1 MEARLKMLHQNTS
14 DILKSMR
21 DYFYCLIFPHPLN
34 NHRAKFLHFRT
45 FFLVI
50 SILIVSA
57 FCFNSEISPFASKIK
72 VYADISTQ
80 ELLRFTNL
88 KREESGLSP
97 LTANYQLEEAASKKA
112 DDMFEKDYWA
122 HDAPDGTTPW
132 VFIKGAGYEY
142 VYAGEN
148 LARGFVNSEDVVNA
162 WMASPHHREN
172 LLSENFNEVGFSVKT
187 GKLGGED
194 TFLVVQEFG
203 NKTAKPADKIAQNIP
218 PASESKVLGLSLGSI
233 VPRPINTVSY
243 DFVLIILF
251 GFIAVLLID
260 LFIVKRKNLV
270 RFVGH
275 NVDHIFFLIA
285 VLIFVTIIS
294 SAHIL

>member
-1 MEARLKMLHQNTS
+1 
-14 DILKSMR
+14 MR
-21 DYFYCLIFPHPLN
+21 DYFYSLIFPHPLN

-50 SILIVSA
+50 SIFIISA
-57 FCFNSEISPFASKIK
+57 FCFNSDISPLASKFK

-88 KREESGLSP
+88 KREEAGLAP

-132 VFIKGAGYEY
+132 VFIKGAGYDY

-148 LARGFVNSEDVVNA
+148 LARGFVNSEDIVNA

-172 LLSENFNEVGFSVKT
+172 MLSENFNEVGFSVKA

-203 NKTAKPADKIAQNIP
+203 NKTAVPVEKISRNIP
-218 PASESKVLGLSLGSI
+218 PPTKSKVLGLNLQSV
-233 VPRPINTVSY
+233 VPRPVNTVSY
-243 DFVLIILF
+243 EFVLIILF
-251 GFIAVLLID
+251 GFIGVLLID
-260 LFIVKRKNLV
+260 LIIVKRKNLV

-275 NVDHIFFLIA
+275 NVDHVFFLIA
-285 VLIFVTIIS
+285 ILIFVTILGRG
-294 SAHIL
+294 HIL